1 MWANLKTRTSY
12 KDTKG
17 FTIVELLIV
26 VVVIGILAA
35 ITVVAYTGI
44 NRQAASSASQSSANQ
59 ASKKLL
65 TYALEH
71 GEEYPA
77 TLAAAGIANSGSTT
91 FQYSVNNSSTPKTFC
106 VTATTKAESYW
117 VSNSKTNPTSGG
129 CAGHGVGGVAAVTNY
144 HKNPFFVGSAG
155 PVNGTNSTDL
165 GIVDISG
172 VKYAQGTL
180 TANGASAIR
189 LMANVDRWAISA
201 GQEVFSRVT
210 IRNPNASSRSFSII
224 LRFYDTAG
232 ASTGG
237 LLTPTP
243 PASSG
248 TVVLAAGASSVFT
261 VSGVA
266 PADTASVTIDAMR
279 NSNSAAI
286 NDVIQATGVW
296 LGSVDA
302 APASGATQ
310 NWVWNGVANE
320 STSTGPPQQ

>member
-12 KDTKG
+12 RDTKG

-26 VVVIGILAA
+26 IVVIGILAA

-71 GEEYPA
+71 GEDYPA
-77 TLAAAGIANSGSTT
+77 TLAEAGIASSSSTT

-144 HKNPFFVGSAG
+144 HKNPFFIGSAG
-155 PVNGTNSTDL
+155 PVNSTNATNLS
-165 GIVDISG
+165 IVDVSG
-172 VKYAQGTL
+172 TKYAQGTL
-180 TANGASAIR
+180 TATGASAIR
-189 LMANVDRWAISA
+189 LMDNIDRWNISG
-201 GQEVFSRVT
+201 GQQVFTRVMV
-210 IRNPNASSRSFSII
+210 RNPNAASRSFSVI
-224 LRFYDTAG
+224 LRFYSESGASPGSLLASEASTTTVIAAG
-232 ASTGG
+232 ASTI
-237 LLTPTP
+237 LTT
-243 PASSG
+243 SY
-248 TVVLAAGASSVFT
+248 
-261 VSGVA
+261 VA
-266 PADTASVTIDAMR
+266 PPGTASVAVDAMR

-302 APASGATQ
+302 AAASGATQ